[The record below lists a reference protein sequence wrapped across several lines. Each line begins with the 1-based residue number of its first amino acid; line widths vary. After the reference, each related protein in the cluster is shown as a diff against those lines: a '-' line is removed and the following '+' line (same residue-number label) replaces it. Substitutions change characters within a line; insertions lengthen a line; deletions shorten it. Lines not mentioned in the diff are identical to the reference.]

1 MTIHTDSPGAG
12 LKKDRPVQTVDHNS
26 FAPLAFIVVFTL
38 LVMVGFQT
46 LQIINERKILKNT
59 KIGQEGSF
67 QESKKLR
74 AQLDSIASQTALLA
88 SQDNPNAKIII
99 EALKKR
105 KITINPKGQ
114 TAN

>member
-1 MTIHTDSPGAG
+1 MAIHANSPGADV
-12 LKKDRPVQTVDHNS
+12 KKDRPAQTVNHNS
-26 FAPLAFIVVFTL
+26 FAPLAFIVVITL

-46 LQIINERKILKNT
+46 LQINNERKILKNT
-59 KIGQEGSF
+59 KIGQEDSF

-88 SQDNPNAKIII
+88 SQNNPNAKIII

-114 TAN
+114 TSN